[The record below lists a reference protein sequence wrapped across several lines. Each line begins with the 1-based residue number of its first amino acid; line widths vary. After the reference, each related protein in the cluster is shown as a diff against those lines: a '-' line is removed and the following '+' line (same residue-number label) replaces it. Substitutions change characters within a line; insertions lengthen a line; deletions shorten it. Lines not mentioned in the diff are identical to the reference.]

1 MTIGL
6 SLNIGLNKVD
16 PNHYEGWDG
25 QLSACEF
32 DADDMAEIA
41 RAEGF
46 EIQKLITTDATVK
59 NVVKNITDASE
70 KLESGDIFLLTYSG
84 HGGKLKDLNRDEK
97 DFEDE
102 TWCLY
107 DRQFVDD
114 ELNDCLSKFK
124 EGVRIFVLSDSCHS
138 GTVIREINGTFIQVN
153 PQYEKIDVRNTN
165 VDKNGVKY
173 RFVPDAVLNRVY
185 SRHKGLYDQI
195 LSDKNLKESE
205 DKVKASA
212 ILISGCQ
219 DNQFSQ
225 DGTYNGLFTA
235 NLLNVWDDG
244 QFKDSYK
251 TFHKRIVSQ
260 MPSEQTPN
268 YYVIGKPNL
277 DFEKKIPFKI

>member
-1 MTIGL
+1 MRYKSL
-6 SLNIGLNKVD
+6 S
-16 PNHYEGWDG
+16 
-25 QLSACEF
+25 
-32 DADDMAEIA
+32 
-41 RAEGF
+41 
-46 EIQKLITTDATVK
+46 TTDATVK

-173 RFVPDAVLNRVY
+173 RFVPDAVRNRVY

-225 DGTYNGLFTA
+225 DGTYNGLFT
-235 NLLNVWDDG
+235 VK
-244 QFKDSYK
+244 FC
-251 TFHKRIVSQ
+251 
-260 MPSEQTPN
+260 
-268 YYVIGKPNL
+268 
-277 DFEKKIPFKI
+277 